1 MLLIEKNRLPADAQA
16 QLSFLREYFAGLAIH
31 TQDADTALNVQLF
44 WPEDASYY
52 IDPQLEAG
60 LRWWDKA
67 LSPQDIN
74 SQYRREKNYQISLT
88 DNWTLYAWSQW
99 LQKKQH
105 QQPIE
110 EIIVLHID
118 DHTDCMAPLLQK
130 KDDSWQDMITGQII
144 RIDNPETVK
153 NAILSGS
160 VSVGSFIAPFFH
172 HINKI
177 TLRHLRNS
185 YRSQNSTTKKHLYPS
200 LIYDDLLR
208 PGQFRPALSLEAF
221 GAVGQ
226 RSIDY
231 LVTDQL
237 SEWLQDL
244 PKEIPILLHI
254 DMDYFNNRFDGDSDW
269 AERQRILDP
278 TLEQVLSQ
286 ITTTFTQLW
295 SVVERSQVEDIT
307 VALSPGFFPA
317 EFWPASIDLLHNQLT
332 WNQQWQKLTQQ

>member
-1 MLLIEKNRLPADAQA
+1 MLLIEKNRLPADAQTH
-16 QLSFLREYFAGLAIH
+16 LSFLREYFAGLVIQ
-31 TQDADTALNVQLF
+31 TQDVDTLLEVQLR

-52 IDPQLEAG
+52 IDSQLEAG
-60 LRWWDKA
+60 LLWWDET

-74 SQYRREKNYQISLT
+74 SQYRRKRNYQISLT

-99 LQKKQH
+99 LKIKQLKG
-105 QQPIE
+105 PIKE
-110 EIIVLHID
+110 VIILHID

-130 KDDSWQDMITGQII
+130 QGDSWQDMITGQPI

-160 VSVGSFIAPFFH
+160 ISVGSFIAPFFH
-172 HINKI
+172 HIKKI
-177 TLRHLRNS
+177 TFRHLRNG
-185 YRSQNSTTKKHLYPS
+185 YRSPKPTIKKQLYPS

-231 LVTDQL
+231 LVTDQINV
-237 SEWLQDL
+237 WLQDL
-244 PKEIPILLHI
+244 PKKIPILLHI

-269 AERQRILDP
+269 AERQQILDP

-286 ITTTFTQLW
+286 ISTTFTQLW
-295 SVVERSQVEDIT
+295 SAVERSRVEDVT

-317 EFWPASIDLLHNQLT
+317 EFWSASIALLQTQL
-332 WNQQWQKLTQQ
+332 K

>member
-1 MLLIEKNRLPADAQA
+1 MLLIEKNRLPADAQTH
-16 QLSFLREYFAGLAIH
+16 LSFLREYFAGLAIQ
-31 TQDADTALNVQLF
+31 TQYTDTKIGVQLR

-60 LRWWDKA
+60 LHWWNET
-67 LSPQDIN
+67 LIPQDIN

-99 LQKKQH
+99 LQIKQL
-105 QQPIE
+105 QQSIKE
-110 EIIVLHID
+110 VIVLHID

-130 KDDSWQDMITGQII
+130 QDDCWQDMITGLPV
-144 RIDNPETVK
+144 RIENPENVK

-160 VSVGSFIAPFFH
+160 ISVGSFITPFFH
-172 HINKI
+172 HIKKI
-177 TLRHLRNS
+177 TFRHLRSS
-185 YRSQNSTTKKHLYPS
+185 YRSPKPTTNKKLYPS

-208 PGQFRPALSLEAF
+208 PGQLRPALSLESF

-237 SEWLQDL
+237 TEWLRDL
-244 PKEIPILLHI
+244 PKDIPILMHI

-269 AERQRILDP
+269 ADRERILNP

-286 ITTTFTQLW
+286 ISTTFTQLW
-295 SVVERSQVEDIT
+295 STIERSRVEDIT

-317 EFWPASIDLLHNQLT
+317 EYWSASIDLLHKQL
-332 WNQQWQKLTQQ
+332 K